1 VLSTN
6 YLSFSVLKIDLFLT
20 REDNEQFKFL
30 QLNNLIIVN
39 TPGSRTFPVPSFGIK
54 IMKKN
59 SILSY

>member
-30 QLNNLIIVN
+30 QLNSLIIVN
-39 TPGSRTFPVPSFGIK
+39 TPGSTTFPVPSFGIK

-59 SILSY
+59 STLSY